1 MLIMKMGFIGE
12 KLGSFLGSKLGGLA
26 GGALGG
32 FTGTGAD
39 EGSRIGGTLGGNL
52 LGKLIPFKKGGR
64 VKRTGPILAHKGE
77 FVLPAGVKP
86 TKQQMSKV
94 MKKKRSK
101 KMRKHKGCSCS
112 K

>member
-1 MLIMKMGFIGE
+1 MLFMKMGFIGQ

-94 MKKKRSK
+94 MKKRSK
-101 KMRKHKGCSCS
+101 KTRKHKGCSCS